1 MRNKWR
7 IVTVQTKETK
17 DKGRNGAIKKG
28 RIVRQKARRELGS
41 VEKDRQRE
49 MMHYLCRVQQE
60 NLSGLPSPS
69 RARWAITVMSASTR
83 VTSCIYSI
91 SDV

>member
-1 MRNKWR
+1 MECHSSNKRNKRQRQEWGNKER
-7 IVTVQTKETK
+7 WDCKTK
-17 DKGRNGAIKKG
+17 A
-28 RIVRQKARRELGS
+28 QRELGLI
-41 VEKDRQRE
+41 EKDRQRE

-91 SDV
+91 NDV